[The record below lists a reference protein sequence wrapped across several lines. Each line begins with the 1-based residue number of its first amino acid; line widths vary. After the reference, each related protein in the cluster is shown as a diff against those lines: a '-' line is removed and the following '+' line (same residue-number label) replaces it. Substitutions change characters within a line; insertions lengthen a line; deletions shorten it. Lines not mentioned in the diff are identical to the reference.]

1 VCIGSQVAI
10 SKLMEEMQARFS
22 ETSVAY
28 ALRNLVLNQEFRE
41 LKGKKSLIREK

>member
-1 VCIGSQVAI
+1 
-10 SKLMEEMQARFS
+10 MEEMQARFS